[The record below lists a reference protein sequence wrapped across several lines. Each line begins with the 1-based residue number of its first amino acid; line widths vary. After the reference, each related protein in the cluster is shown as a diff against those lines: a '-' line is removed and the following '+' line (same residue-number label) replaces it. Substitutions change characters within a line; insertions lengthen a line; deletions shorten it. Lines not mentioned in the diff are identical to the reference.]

1 MATIFTV
8 NYSGGYG
15 SKYEFKA
22 DASESN
28 VSSSGNSSKVTVNIY
43 VRRTDVSSNGAYNN
57 DGTPWGITI
66 DGENFSGSSA
76 WSTKNTSDWQH
87 IGSASK
93 VITHDSNGSKTISI
107 SASHTGNSASG
118 SSKMGN
124 ASGSGTFKLT
134 DIPRYATSVQSLK
147 SKTSSS
153 ITMNWASDSTIDY
166 IWYSKDNGSNWTG
179 INVTDGKSGSYTIS
193 NLSANTTYKIKTRV
207 RRKDSQLK
215 TDSSVL
221 PVTTYAKTIPTIS
234 LSSKTVNSITVSS
247 ICNVAVSGT
256 QYRIKTS
263 NGSYGNYQT
272 SSTFSGLNPNT
283 AYIIEVKKVGSASGE
298 SGTATLSVTTYDIAR
313 ISSYNS
319 NINLGD
325 SYAIKYTNPSGA
337 KVQVGIYNTDS
348 RNYYAEYRTV
358 TGSSYTFNFTDA
370 ELDSMYKAM
379 GKTNSLSA
387 KLYINT
393 ADNTY
398 RESKNITIKLTG
410 NQKTEHVKI
419 NNSWKRAKRWVNV
432 NGTWKRCIRWVNVNG
447 TWKRCI

>member
-28 VSSSGNSSKVTVNIY
+28 VSSSGNSSKVTVNTY

-66 DGENFSGSSA
+66 DGENFSGSSV

-93 VITHDSNGSKTISI
+93 VVTHDSNGSKTISI

-134 DIPRYATSVQSLK
+134 DIPRYTQIHASV
-147 SKTSSS
+147 SSVGLNS
-153 ITMNWASDSTIDY
+153 IKIKWTTDDNISVIQYRLNSGSWVDVETNMNT
-166 IWYSKDNGSNWTG
+166 DNGQF
-179 INVTDGKSGSYTIS
+179 TI
-193 NLSANTTYKIKTRV
+193 
-207 RRKDSQLK
+207 
-215 TDSSVL
+215 
-221 PVTTYAKTIPTIS
+221 
-234 LSSKTVNSITVSS
+234 
-247 ICNVAVSGT
+247 
-256 QYRIKTS
+256 
-263 NGSYGNYQT
+263 
-272 SSTFSGLNPNT
+272 SGLNPNT
-283 AYIIEVKKVGSASGE
+283 TYKVDLDAKRRDSGLWSFDAGKGASF
-298 SGTATLSVTTYDIAR
+298 SRTTKDIAR